1 MKPFQGLTIPS
12 QELIPGGKQIEADPK
27 YKSQSADCL
36 KRFTKIEK
44 WIWSI
49 GLLKYVEGEYDDT
62 YDTLNWIE
70 YIFLSKLLVGFV
82 PTPLKNMTSSVGM
95 MKFPTEWKNHPN
107 VPNHQPDYN
116 NSLTWNKTILDHFG
130 MFPRILRNH
139 DSQGSCN
146 EPVQEWLRE
155 SPKSMNFDM
164 SYRMTQCKWMQH
176 ILTRLLWGSLIWFR
190 AIQQLWLVK

>member
-36 KRFTKIEK
+36 KRFTKIR
-44 WIWSI
+44 SI
-49 GLLKYVEGEYDDT
+49 GSEALGCWNIWKG
-62 YDTLNWIE
+62 NMMIHWIE
-70 YIFLSKLLVGFV
+70 YIFLSKLLVGGV

-130 MFPRILRNH
+130 MFPQILRNH